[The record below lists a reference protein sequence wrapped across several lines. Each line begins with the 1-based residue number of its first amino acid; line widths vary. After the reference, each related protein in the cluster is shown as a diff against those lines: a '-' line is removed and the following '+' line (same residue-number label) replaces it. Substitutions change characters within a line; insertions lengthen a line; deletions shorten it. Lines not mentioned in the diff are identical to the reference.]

1 LGAVDDFEHVLKE
14 RLATAQEESANGIV
28 DGSKAKRRELSPCRR
43 KRKWTLNSLLA
54 EARLINIVMLLSV

>member
-1 LGAVDDFEHVLKE
+1 MILNMYSKSGLLLL
-14 RLATAQEESANGIV
+14 REESANGIV